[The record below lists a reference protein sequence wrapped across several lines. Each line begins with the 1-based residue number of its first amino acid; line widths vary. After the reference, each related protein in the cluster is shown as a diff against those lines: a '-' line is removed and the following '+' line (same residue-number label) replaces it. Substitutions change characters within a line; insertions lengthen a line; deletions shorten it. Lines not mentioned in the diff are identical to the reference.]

1 MRFYRFIRAEKANF
15 PVTMIC
21 RVLRVSRSAYYA
33 WDKAQ
38 RDAAADPMGGL
49 SKRQVRAAVLTASI
63 AGFHQASKGTYG
75 APRITA
81 DLRDAG
87 HTVSRKTVAKV
98 MRRNGIRGCQPRAF
112 RRTTI
117 VDGSLDTRK
126 DLVRGIWDRRAPD
139 RVWVSDITYL
149 RTWEGWAY
157 LATVID
163 GSTRQ
168 VVGWA
173 FADHM
178 RADLVTDAL
187 DMAIARRQPTTP
199 VILHSDRGSVYT
211 SGQLARYART
221 HRLRLSVGATGVC
234 WDNAL
239 AESFFGMLKNELV
252 HRQSWPTRARL
263 RTALVTWIEGFYNAR
278 RRHSALGMI
287 SPDAYAQRLRYL
299 VAA

>member
-1 MRFYRFIRAEKANF
+1 MRFYRFIRAEKANY

-21 RVLRVSRSAYYA
+21 RVLKVSRSAYYA

-38 RDAAADPMGGL
+38 RDAARDPMGGL
-49 SKRQVRAAVLTASI
+49 SKRQVRSAVLAASI
-63 AGFHQASKGTYG
+63 AGFHEASKGTYG

-87 HTVSRKTVAKV
+87 HRVSVKTVAKV

-117 VDGSLDTRK
+117 PDGALDTRR
-126 DLVRGIWDRRAPD
+126 DLVRGVFDRRSPD

-149 RTWEGWAY
+149 RTWQGWAY

-163 GSTRQ
+163 GCTRQ

-187 DMAIARRQPTTP
+187 EMAWRRRQPGKGL
-199 VILHSDRGSVYT
+199 ILHSDRGAQYT
-211 SGQLARYART
+211 SEAVAVYARE
-221 HRLRLSVGATGVC
+221 RGIRLSVGATGVC

-287 SPDAYAQRLRYL
+287 SPDAYAQRLRYR

>member
-15 PVTMIC
+15 PVVMMC
-21 RVLRVSRSAYYA
+21 RVLKVSRSAYYA
-33 WDKAQ
+33 WDRAQ
-38 RDAAADPMGGL
+38 RDAAGDPMGGL
-49 SKRQVRAAVLTASI
+49 SERQVRSAVLTAAI
-63 AGFHQASKGTYG
+63 TGFHDASKGTYG

-87 HTVSRKTVAKV
+87 HVVSRKTVAKV

-117 VDGSLDTRK
+117 PDDTLDTRR
-126 DLVRGIWDRRAPD
+126 DLVRGIWDRREPD

-163 GSTRQ
+163 GCTRQ

-187 DMAIARRQPTTP
+187 DMAIRRRQPTGR
-199 VILHSDRGSVYT
+199 VILRSDRGSVYT
-211 SGQLARYART
+211 SDHLARYART
-221 HRLRLSVGATGVC
+221 HRLRLSVGDGGEILAKRPAGV
-234 WDNAL
+234 
-239 AESFFGMLKNELV
+239 GELG
-252 HRQSWPTRARL
+252 RPTAVR
-263 RTALVTWIEGFYNAR
+263 
-278 RRHSALGMI
+278 
-287 SPDAYAQRLRYL
+287 
-299 VAA
+299 